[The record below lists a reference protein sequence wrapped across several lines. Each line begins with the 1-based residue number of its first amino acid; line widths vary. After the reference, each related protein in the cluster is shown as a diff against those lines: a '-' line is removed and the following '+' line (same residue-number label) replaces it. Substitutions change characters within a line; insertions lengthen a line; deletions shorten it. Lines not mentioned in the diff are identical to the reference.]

1 MDIHGEYHAL
11 RPLPDATRGGTI
23 ARILQRSPVRG
34 GVLRALEGGGLAA
47 TVGTP
52 HRRHE
57 GGEVGVLALRLAL
70 AHDVDHHGLGHRTRR
85 RARDVE
91 WWSAVCG
98 DGAPVLLQRD
108 VVRALELCAM
118 ETVQRVRVWSTGS
131 LRI

>member
-1 MDIHGEYHAL
+1 M
-11 RPLPDATRGGTI
+11 
-23 ARILQRSPVRG
+23 
-34 GVLRALEGGGLAA
+34 LRAVEGGGLVA

-118 ETVQRVRVWSTGS
+118 ERSAKGSGVVNRVIENIILLNRSAYTHGKGDLNTTS
-131 LRI
+131 LLSR